1 MRLKLGTS
9 SLVVKKILSKI
20 QASNK
25 LLLSHLIINMVF
37 IQCYKEKRSM
47 SSLEK
52 PQTQYQQGCQR
63 LLAEPEIR
71 FAGVINLL
79 GNLVAGGMKKGLTS
93 LEDQADKRKMYME
106 LVLRVTT
113 RKEFDYSLGPVKYS
127 ASRRKQVVVM
137 SFPLDNAVL
146 LVSAQPDVNIDETA
160 KKVMKIWN
168 N

>member
-1 MRLKLGTS
+1 
-9 SLVVKKILSKI
+9 
-20 QASNK
+20 
-25 LLLSHLIINMVF
+25 MVF

-47 SSLEK
+47 SSLEN
-52 PQTQYQQGCQR
+52 PQTSYLQGCDR
-63 LLAEPEIR
+63 LLGEPEIR

-79 GNLVAGGMKKGLTS
+79 GNLVAGGMKKGLTP

-127 ASRRKQVVVM
+127 ASRRKQVVMM

>member
-1 MRLKLGTS
+1 LRLKLGAS
-9 SLVVKKILSKI
+9 RLVVKKILSKI

-25 LLLSHLIINMVF
+25 LLLSHLIINIVF

-47 SSLEK
+47 SSIEK
-52 PQTQYQQGCQR
+52 PQTKYQQGCQR

-71 FAGVINLL
+71 FAGVINPM
-79 GNLVAGGMKKGLTS
+79 GNLIAGGMKKGLTP
-93 LEDQADKRKMYME
+93 LEDEEDRRKMYME

-113 RKEFDYSLGPVKYS
+113 RKDFDYSLGPVKYS
-127 ASRRKQVVVM
+127 ASRREHIVVM

-146 LVSAQPDVNIDETA
+146 FVSAQTNVDIDETA

-168 N
+168 I